1 MFSLTD
7 LDGTVQHDEIHQSP
21 ASGAA
26 GEHSTVAII
35 GLSQQTSVIEG
46 GAGDSRECL
55 QIDGRSASH
64 LGAYRRDFT
73 SSISLRYCCSVNIVV
88 GFAENIIA
96 TVTDS
101 AQLKKNNELMKYIK
115 NSDCSPAPGP

>member
-1 MFSLTD
+1 MGD
-7 LDGTVQHDEIHQSP
+7 
-21 ASGAA
+21 
-26 GEHSTVAII
+26 
-35 GLSQQTSVIEG
+35 QQTIWE
-46 GAGDSRECL
+46 L
-55 QIDGRSASH
+55 IDAISQAQ
-64 LGAYRRDFT
+64 YR
-73 SSISLRYCCSVNIVV
+73 CCSVNIVV